1 VPSPDGDSVAVA
13 TTGGRLMVHAV
24 SELPR
29 LPRGKGLKM
38 VHVPSARVRDR
49 EEYVL
54 GVTVLGADDTLTVH
68 AGKRH
73 VVLKPADLEHYRM
86 ERGKRGM
93 KLPRGLQRVDS
104 LVAGPGKRSGRG
116 ADAPAE

>member
-1 VPSPDGDSVAVA
+1 MGVAVLA
-13 TTGGRLMVHAV
+13 
-24 SELPR
+24 
-29 LPRGKGLKM
+29 
-38 VHVPSARVRDR
+38 
-49 EEYVL
+49 
-54 GVTVLGADDTLTVH
+54 ADEALTAY

-104 LVAGPGKRSGRG
+104 LAAGGGKRGGRG